1 MVGYL
6 RFIILLPWMALAA
19 AVDVAYATP
28 LPTNY
33 APGSA
38 YAVADAAT
46 TQIFSDILKNQ
57 VSAKSAF
64 TSSSPECW
72 MNSIYTIHRSATSGG
87 GGADNM
93 RDDAQNH
100 QQYHHDSLG
109 SSFFA
114 SMTTDQ
120 QEIFAL
126 ELTHCQLMK
135 ANRQLYDSS
144 LVVASHPTTATPMEV
159 QGCAVG
165 LGNTSPYHAS
175 SCFPLMSEYAF
186 QLYNTMFLHTREVC
200 ASLTE
205 ERMMQ
210 QKEVITHMLVGASAA
225 VSQQMQ
231 NVLEEVTTVAE
242 KLNVQS
248 TMIEEITT
256 QTSIVFEQL
265 QAEAVLMAE
274 QHKEM
279 TAQSSTIFEQLQ
291 ADALL
296 LAEQH
301 KANEQAAAVTMEQ
314 ITSQTTM
321 VLERVQVEV
330 TSVIS
335 EQQKAHEHAAA
346 ISMEQITNQTT
357 MVLERVQD
365 EVTFVI
371 AEQQKAHDHATS
383 MVLGKVQFET
393 AALIAQ
399 FAEQADKIKE
409 QDHVIERMQE
419 VSEVLVDH

>member
-1 MVGYL
+1 MVGFV
-6 RFIILLPWMALAA
+6 RFIILLLHWTVAA
-19 AVDVAYATP
+19 AVDVAYASP
-28 LPTNY
+28 MATNY
-33 APGSA
+33 AAGDA
-38 YAVADAAT
+38 YAVDVT
-46 TQIFSDILKNQ
+46 TAKIFSDILKNQ

-72 MNSIYTIHRSATSGG
+72 MNSINTIHKWVTSS
-87 GGADNM
+87 GADNM
-93 RDDAQNH
+93 SDDAQNNH

-114 SMTTDQ
+114 SMTTDE

-144 LVVASHPTTATPMEV
+144 LVVASHPTTASPMEV

-165 LGNTSPYHAS
+165 MGRPSPYHAS

-231 NVLEEVTTVAE
+231 NVLGEVTTVAE
-242 KLNVQS
+242 KLDEQS
-248 TMIEEITT
+248 TMIEEMTT
-256 QTSIVFEQL
+256 QTYMVFEQL

-279 TAQSSTIFEQLQ
+279 TAQSSTVFEQLQ
-291 ADALL
+291 VEASSM
-296 LAEQH
+296 AEQH
-301 KANEQAAAVTMEQ
+301 KANEQAAAIRLEEM
-314 ITSQTTM
+314 TSQTSTIFEQLQAEAILM
-321 VLERVQVEV
+321 A
-330 TSVIS
+330 
-335 EQQKAHEHAAA
+335 EQQQAAA
-346 ISMEQITNQTT
+346 MTMELMTNQTT
-357 MVLERVQD
+357 TVLERVQD
-365 EVTFVI
+365 EVTSVI
-371 AEQQKAHDHATS
+371 AEQQRAHEHATS
-383 MVLGKVQFET
+383 MVLEKVQLET
-393 AALIAQ
+393 ATLIAQ
-399 FAEQADKIKE
+399 QAAMFAEQADKIKE
-409 QDHVIERMQE
+409 QDHVIERMQD
-419 VSEVLVDH
+419 VSEK